1 MKGELIM
8 FKNYKKLYKKLVNEI
23 ERLWNGFN
31 FGFSMGESED
41 MNERYEG
48 YFDTLSDFYVDYLSK
63 YKVHDQICNIKIINY
78 RKRYLDIF
86 KRINN
91 LYDQAIDEYKFYG
104 PDNNY
109 IKGFSCCARDLI
121 TFIAIVSK

>member
-1 MKGELIM
+1 M
-8 FKNYKKLYKKLVNEI
+8 FKNYKKLYEKLVNEI

-48 YFDTLSDFYVDYLSK
+48 YHDTLSDFYVDYLSK

-78 RKRYLDIF
+78 KKRYLDIV

-91 LYDQAIDEYKFYG
+91 LYDQAIDEYKFYES
-104 PDNNY
+104 NIEY
-109 IKGFSCCARDLI
+109 INGVLDCVRDLL
-121 TFIAIVSK
+121 AIIIVISQ

>member
-1 MKGELIM
+1 M

-41 MNERYEG
+41 TNERYEG

-63 YKVHDQICNIKIINY
+63 YKVHDMMNNIKIINY
-78 RKRYLDIF
+78 RERYLDIVE
-86 KRINN
+86 RIND
-91 LYDQAIDEYKFYG
+91 LHLKAMQESLFYG
-104 PDNNY
+104 PFDEY
-109 IKGFSCCARDLI
+109 INGFLDCARDLL
-121 TFIAIVSK
+121 AIIY

>member
-1 MKGELIM
+1 M

-63 YKVHDQICNIKIINY
+63 YKVHDKICNIKIINY
-78 RKRYLDIF
+78 KKRYLDIVEYI
-86 KRINN
+86 KN
-91 LYDQAIDEYKFYG
+91 LHSKAMEESKFYG
-104 PDNNY
+104 PYNNY
-109 IKGFSCCARDLI
+109 INGFLDCTRDLLAI
-121 TFIAIVSK
+121 TY

>member
-1 MKGELIM
+1 MLN
-8 FKNYKKLYKKLVNEI
+8 NYKKLYENFVNRI
-23 ERLWNGFN
+23 EWLWNDIKN
-31 FGFSMGESED
+31 KIHIVKNED
-41 MNERYEG
+41 DKEFYEG
-48 YFDTLSDFYVDYLSK
+48 YFNTLSDFYVDYLSK
-63 YKVHDQICNIKIINY
+63 YKAHDQICNIKIINY
-78 RKRYLDIF
+78 RKRYLDIV

>member
-1 MKGELIM
+1 M

-41 MNERYEG
+41 ANERYEG
-48 YFDTLSDFYVDYLSK
+48 YFDTLSNFYVDYLSK

-78 RKRYLDIF
+78 RKRYQDIVES
-86 KRINN
+86 INN
-91 LYDQAIDEYKFYG
+91 LHSKAMDESKFYG
-104 PDNNY
+104 PFDEYVN
-109 IKGFSCCARDLI
+109 GFLDCARDLL
-121 TFIAIVSK
+121 AIIY